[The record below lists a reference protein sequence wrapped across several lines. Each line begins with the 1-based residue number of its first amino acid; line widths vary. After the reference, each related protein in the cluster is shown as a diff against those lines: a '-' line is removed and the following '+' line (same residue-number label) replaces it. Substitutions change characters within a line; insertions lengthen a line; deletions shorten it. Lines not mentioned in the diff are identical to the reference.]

1 MGAEV
6 TGWAKPTD
14 THHWRRAKEGNFG
27 KGMNLSSG
35 QGLGN
40 RRRTAWGLG
49 GRVRWGRVGPDLKN
63 SERKPFPES

>member
-6 TGWAKPTD
+6 TGRAMPTD

-35 QGLGN
+35 KELGN
-40 RRRTAWGLG
+40 KRRTAWGLG
-49 GRVRWGRVGPDLKN
+49 GWGGWGRVGTDLKN
-63 SERKPFPES
+63 FERKPFPES